1 VTDPLVQLDTWAGA
15 LLARLQPAE
24 RRKLAQTIARDLRR
38 SQQRRIARQLAPDG
52 TPYAPRKPQA
62 ASLRSKRGAIRRKHG
77 AMFVK
82 LRSARW
88 LKANATADS
97 AEVGFAGRVARLARV
112 HQYGLMDRPA
122 PSDKD
127 VRYPRRP
134 LLGFTEAER
143 AMVRE
148 RIVVQFER
156 LR

>member
-1 VTDPLVQLDTWAGA
+1 MTDPLVQLETWVGA

-38 SQQRRIARQLAPDG
+38 SQRRRIARQLAPDG
-52 TPYAPRKPQA
+52 TPYPPRKPQT
-62 ASLRSKRGAIRRKHG
+62 ASLRGRRSAIRRKQG

-82 LRSARW
+82 LRTARW
-88 LKANATADS
+88 LKANATAEG

-112 HQYGLMDRPA
+112 HQYGLSDRANPGG
-122 PSDKD
+122 KE
-127 VRYPRRP
+127 VRYAQRL

-148 RIVVQFER
+148 RLLVQFER